1 MEDRP
6 DISTYTIASSSSSM
20 SMLGPHH
27 DMMCGKACPIAA
39 AVAGH
44 QAKATR
50 EDYYLG
56 ALEERATIDVVRAMT
71 NECELRSGIEPR
83 RCFVGVGRQK
93 CLRSPLSDERM
104 TPSKAT
110 NHTIVLEFFFGGD
123 DHERPRRLH
132 RWHVDL
138 QFNPNT
144 TPNSY
149 TVLHPTPIHCN

>member
-1 MEDRP
+1 
-6 DISTYTIASSSSSM
+6 
-20 SMLGPHH
+20 MLGPHH

-56 ALEERATIDVVRAMT
+56 ALEERATIDVVRAMAMSVS
-71 NECELRSGIEPR
+71 CDRGSSRGGV
-83 RCFVGVGRQK
+83 FVGVGRQK

-123 DHERPRRLH
+123 DHDHVDSP
-132 RWHVDL
+132 RWHVVDL
-138 QFNPNT
+138 QFNSNT
-144 TPNSY
+144 TPY
-149 TVLHPTPIHCN
+149 TVLHPIIAIETT